1 MSFNALLATAGQSQ
15 ERARQALR
23 DAGAARV
30 EEAADGD
37 SAIRQFQ
44 QGQFDLVFINWDM
57 QTQNGENAAQR
68 IRQAD
73 QNIPIVAFAD
83 DEQRQRAGQQFAET
97 VSAFL
102 PTAFNREDLQSTVD
116 RLMGAG
122 AR

>member
-1 MSFNALLATAGQSQ
+1 MSCNALLASAGQRQ

-23 DAGAARV
+23 DAGAARL

-44 QGQFDLVFINWDM
+44 QGQFDLVVIDWDLR
-57 QTQNGENAAQR
+57 TANGENAAQR

-83 DEQRQRAGQQFAET
+83 EEQRRRAGQQYSET
-97 VSAFL
+97 VSASL
-102 PTAFNREDLQSTVD
+102 PTDFRAEDLQTTVD
-116 RLMGAG
+116 SLMGAG